1 MHRLPFEV
9 FTEIIIIT
17 NFTINDS
24 YLLIIGQFFEIREWL
39 TTSKGSR

>member
-17 NFTINDS
+17 NFTINGS
-24 YLLIIGQFFEIREWL
+24 YLLIIGQFVEICERL
-39 TTSKGSR
+39 TISKGSR